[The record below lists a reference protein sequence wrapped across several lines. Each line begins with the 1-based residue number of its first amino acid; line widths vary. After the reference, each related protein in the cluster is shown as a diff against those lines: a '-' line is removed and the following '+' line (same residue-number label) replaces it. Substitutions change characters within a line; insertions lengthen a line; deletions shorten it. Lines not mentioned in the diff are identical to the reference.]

1 MEYNELQ
8 DLLMKVVNKYLN
20 AFLRTHKKEDKLII
34 AQQLFSVGGKI
45 RDMGSKMQEDSRY
58 E

>member
-8 DLLMKVVNKYLN
+8 DLLMKVVNKSLN
-20 AFLRTHKKEDKLII
+20 AWLKTHNEEDKLII